1 MFGAGWLALVALA
14 ACAQLRA
21 EEFTRGD
28 YRFETGPVPAFA
40 KLESIEATWPA
51 QPPGASD
58 PRWRFWLY
66 DYQVDRRGGA
76 EHEFVDYVFEPRA
89 ASLLGEAGR
98 FEIGFLPD
106 SQALT
111 LHHVEVRR
119 DGRWSSRLD
128 PARVSLARRE
138 QGFDQDLA
146 DGAVTALLL
155 IDDVRVGD
163 VVRIS
168 YSIRGANPMLAG
180 QRTTWMRG
188 GFGSPTLETRTR
200 VLYDAGTALE
210 LRPWLGAPRPEV
222 RVTPAGVEVEFAAM
236 RLPATVDHGDYP
248 RGYTPRQAV
257 HVGRRQAWADVAAWA
272 LPMYPRVTGELPADL
287 EARLAQWRRLPDAS
301 AKLRAALRAVQD
313 EVRYFGIEMGENTH
327 RPHAPAETWT
337 RRFGDCKDKAYLLV
351 TLLDR
356 LGVAA
361 APALVSVEDGARI
374 ASYVPAGDVFDH
386 VIVRARVDGRDV
398 WVDPTIS
405 QQGGDPASL
414 DLSDLGHALVLEPG
428 TRALAAIP
436 APPAAT
442 TGVEVL
448 ERIRAHADG
457 VGADLEITT
466 LYRGWA
472 ADRARRDIGS
482 ERPEDLARRYESYY
496 RKRYGEV
503 ASVRL
508 PERIDGR
515 EEGTFKVVEAYRLP
529 RAFEKAGGDGRIDL
543 HAEALDEPTALPSAV
558 DHPGPL
564 RVPYLG
570 RYVHVT
576 EVTVPDDWSPHFAA
590 ERMSHSSKAFRFE
603 RTLEIDGSLAR
614 MRHEYEAGR
623 RELDPADAG
632 AHIQALRATR
642 DALGTRLSYARPA
655 SIGRSE
661 RETRLKSLLR
671 DVLEEKSP

>member
-1 MFGAGWLALVALA
+1 MSKEGWLALLALA

-21 EEFTRGD
+21 EEFTRGE

-40 KLESIEATWPA
+40 KLESIEAQWPA
-51 QPPGASD
+51 QAPGADD

-119 DGRWSSRLD
+119 DGRWSNRLD

-138 QGFDQDLA
+138 QGFDEDLA

-168 YSIRGANPMLAG
+168 YSLRGANPMLAG

-200 VLYDAGTALE
+200 LLYDAGTAVE
-210 LRPWLGAPRPEV
+210 LRPWLDARRPQV
-222 RVTPAGVEVEFAAM
+222 RATADGVEVEYAAT
-236 RLPATVDHGDYP
+236 RLGATVDRGDYP
-248 RGYTPRQAV
+248 RGYTPRPAV
-257 HVGRRQAWADVAAWA
+257 HVGRRQQWADVAAWA
-272 LPMYPRVTGELPADL
+272 LPMYPRAAALPADL
-287 EARLAQWRRLPDAS
+287 EARVAQWQRLPDAD

-327 RPHAPAETWT
+327 RPHPPAETWT

-351 TLLDR
+351 TLLER
-356 LGVAA
+356 LGVPA
-361 APALVSVEDGARI
+361 APALVSVEDGAQI

-386 VIVRARVDGRDV
+386 VIVRARIGGRDV
-398 WVDPTIS
+398 WVDPTVS
-405 QQGGDPASL
+405 QQGGDPAAL

-428 TRALAAIP
+428 TKALSAIPP
-436 APPAAT
+436 APPSA

-457 VGADLEITT
+457 VGADLEVTT
-466 LYRGWA
+466 VFRGWS
-472 ADRARRDIGS
+472 ADRARRDLAS
-482 ERPEDLARRYESYY
+482 ERVEDLARRYENYY
-496 RKRYGEV
+496 RKRFGEV
-503 ASVRL
+503 VTVRP
-508 PERIDGR
+508 PERADSR
-515 EEGTFKVVEAYRLP
+515 EAGTFKVVEAYRLT
-529 RAFEKAGGDGRIDL
+529 RAFEKTGTDGRIDL
-543 HAEALDEPTALPSAV
+543 HAEALDEPTTLPSAV

-576 EVTVPDDWSPHFAA
+576 EVIVPDDWSPHFVA
-590 ERMSHSSKAFRFE
+590 ERMTRASPAFRFE
-603 RTLEIDGSLAR
+603 RTLELDGSVAR
-614 MRHEYEAGR
+614 MRHEYDASR
-623 RELDPADAG
+623 RNLGPADVV
-632 AHIQALRATR
+632 AHLGALREVR

-655 SIGRSE
+655 AIGRSE

-671 DVLEEKSP
+671 DVLEEKTP